1 MINIVKYRYY
11 YFGLSLLI
19 IIPGL
24 LALLVWGL
32 PPRDRLHGWKPWIS
46 ASNRAPVQNPPR
58 SWPCTHKMDTWIHKP
73 RHLVRLAPS
82 SARRR
87 WTNLLWGKL

>member
-24 LALLVWGL
+24 LALLAWGL
-32 PPRDRLHGWKPWIS
+32 P
-46 ASNRAPVQNPPR
+46 
-58 SWPCTHKMDTWIHKP
+58 
-73 RHLVRLAPS
+73 LAIDF
-82 SARRR
+82 
-87 WTNLLWGKL
+87 TGGKFPGYPF